1 MSIVQNTKI
10 KKNLCLTITS
20 SCNWDCKWC
29 IAETNL
35 SASPENRRKWD
46 GNLMIKASN
55 TLDRIPADKYN
66 SITLTGG
73 EPGLVPKDLLIN
85 LLRKSYSKGL
95 TIDINTNGTIF
106 KWFNDYVDAYV
117 WQNPAMDANWIESI
131 DTIDWHVA
139 PDLTFDLDHFRL
151 YNRTINQ
158 MMIQYTRANIK
169 LRPLFIISTTEV
181 NGDNGVNGIESFVT
195 KWVNEIGNN
204 VSLEFRPC
212 LTTKSGDKTLSLTV
226 YELLHTYRIL
236 KKMKSVFPLVI
247 SDETLFAWENAIS
260 NKKPDIYED
269 Q

>member
-1 MSIVQNTKI
+1 MSTKFT
-10 KKNLCLTITS
+10 KSSKDSNLCLTITS

-35 SASPENRRKWD
+35 SASPEKKRKWD
-46 GNLMIKASN
+46 SNLMIKASN
-55 TLDRIPADKYN
+55 TLERIPADKYN

-85 LLRKSYSKGL
+85 LLRKGYSNDL

-117 WQNPAMDANWIESI
+117 WRNPAMDANWIEAI

-139 PDLTFDLDHFRL
+139 PDLTFDLDHFKI

-158 MMIQYTRANIK
+158 MMIQYARANIK
-169 LRPLFIISTTEV
+169 LRPLFIISTNEV
-181 NGDNGVNGIESFVT
+181 NQIESFVT

-204 VSLEFRPC
+204 VEMELRPC
-212 LTTKSGDKTLSLTV
+212 LATKSGDKTLSLSV

-236 KKMKSVFPLVI
+236 KKMKSFFPLVI
-247 SDETLFAWENAIS
+247 SDETLLAWENALE
-260 NKKPDIYED
+260 NKNPDTYEE
-269 Q
+269 

>member
-46 GNLMIKASN
+46 DNLMSKASN

-73 EPGLVPKDLLIN
+73 EPGLVPKDLLID
-85 LLRKSYSKGL
+85 LLRKSYSNGL

-117 WQNPAMDANWIESI
+117 WQNNVLESNWIETV
-131 DTIDWHVA
+131 DTIDWHLA
-139 PDLTFDLDHFRL
+139 PDLKFDLDHFRI
-151 YNRTINQ
+151 YGRTINQ
-158 MMIQYTRANIK
+158 MTIHYARANIK
-169 LRPLFIISTTEV
+169 LRPLIIISK
-181 NGDNGVNGIESFVT
+181 IEIPQIEEFVT

-204 VSLEFRPC
+204 LNLELRPC
-212 LTTKSGDKTLSLTV
+212 LVSKSGNDDLSLSV
-226 YELLHTYRIL
+226 GELLQTYRTIKKL
-236 KKMKSVFPLVI
+236 KSFFPLVI

-260 NKKPDIYED
+260 NRKPDIYED

>member
-1 MSIVQNTKI
+1 MSNTQNTQI

-20 SCNWDCKWC
+20 NWDCKWC

-35 SASPENRRKWD
+35 SANPEKKRKWD
-46 GNLMIKASN
+46 SNLMIKASN

-117 WQNPAMDANWIESI
+117 WQNPAMDANWIEAI

-139 PDLTFDLDHFRL
+139 PDLTFDLDHFKI

-158 MMIQYTRANIK
+158 MMIQYARANIK
-169 LRPLFIISTTEV
+169 LRPLFIISTNEV
-181 NGDNGVNGIESFVT
+181 NQIESFVT
-195 KWVNEIGNN
+195 KRVNEIGNN
-204 VSLEFRPC
+204 VEMELRPC
-212 LTTKSGDKTLSLTV
+212 LATKSGDKTLSLSV

-236 KKMKSVFPLVI
+236 KKMKSFFPLVI
-247 SDETLFAWENAIS
+247 SDETLLAWENALE
-260 NKKPDIYED
+260 NKNPDTYEE
-269 Q
+269 

>member
-1 MSIVQNTKI
+1 MLANTRNTKI
-10 KKNLCLTITS
+10 KKNLYLTITS

-35 SASPENRRKWD
+35 SASSGKKRKYNS
-46 GNLMIKASN
+46 NLMIKASN
-55 TLDRIPADKYN
+55 TLERIPPDKYN

-85 LLRKSYSKGL
+85 LLRKGYFNGL

-106 KWFNDYVDAYV
+106 KWFNDYIDAYV
-117 WQNPAMDANWIESI
+117 WRNLAMGTNWIEAI

-139 PDLTFDLDHFRL
+139 PDLAFDLDHFKI

-158 MMIQYTRANIK
+158 MIIQYARANIK
-169 LRPLFIISTTEV
+169 LRPLFIISTNEV
-181 NGDNGVNGIESFVT
+181 NQIESFVT

-204 VSLEFRPC
+204 VEMELRPC
-212 LTTKSGDKTLSLTV
+212 LTTKSGDKTLSLTA

-236 KKMKSVFPLVI
+236 KKLKSFFPLVI
-247 SDETLFAWENAIS
+247 SDETLFAWENTIS

>member
-1 MSIVQNTKI
+1 MSKTVDTQNTKI
-10 KKNLCLTITS
+10 KKNLCLTITT

-35 SASPENRRKWD
+35 SASSGKKRKYNS
-46 GNLMIKASN
+46 NLMIKASN
-55 TLDRIPADKYN
+55 TLERIFPDKYN

-106 KWFNDYVDAYV
+106 KWFNDCVDAYV
-117 WQNPAMDANWIESI
+117 WRNLAMGTNWIEAI

-139 PDLTFDLDHFRL
+139 PDLAFDLDHFKI

-158 MMIQYTRANIK
+158 MLIQYARANIK
-169 LRPLFIISTTEV
+169 LRPLFIISTNEV
-181 NGDNGVNGIESFVT
+181 NQIESFVT

-204 VSLEFRPC
+204 VEMELRPC
-212 LTTKSGDKTLSLTV
+212 LATKSGDKTLSLTA

-236 KKMKSVFPLVI
+236 KKLKSFFPLVI
-247 SDETLFAWENAIS
+247 SDETLFAWENTIS

>member
-1 MSIVQNTKI
+1 MLANTRNTKI
-10 KKNLCLTITS
+10 KKNLYLTITS

-35 SASPENRRKWD
+35 SASSGKKRKYNS
-46 GNLMIKASN
+46 NLMIKASN
-55 TLDRIPADKYN
+55 TLERIPPDKYN
-66 SITLTGG
+66 SVTLTGG

-85 LLRKSYSKGL
+85 LLRKGYFNGL

-106 KWFNDYVDAYV
+106 KWFNDCVDTYV
-117 WQNPAMDANWIESI
+117 WRNLAMGTNWIEAI

-139 PDLTFDLDHFRL
+139 PDLAFDLDHFKI

-158 MMIQYTRANIK
+158 MIIQYARANIK
-169 LRPLFIISTTEV
+169 LRPLFIISTNEV
-181 NGDNGVNGIESFVT
+181 NQIESFVT

-204 VSLEFRPC
+204 VEMELRPC
-212 LTTKSGDKTLSLTV
+212 LATKSGDKTLSLTA

-236 KKMKSVFPLVI
+236 KKLKSFFPLVI
-247 SDETLFAWENAIS
+247 SDETLFAWENTIS

>member
-1 MSIVQNTKI
+1 MSTKFS
-10 KKNLCLTITS
+10 KDSNLCLTITS
-20 SCNWDCKWC
+20 SCNWDCKWY

-35 SASPENRRKWD
+35 SASPEKKRKWD
-46 GNLMIKASN
+46 SNLMIKASN
-55 TLDRIPADKYN
+55 TLERIPANKYN

-85 LLRKSYSKGL
+85 LLRKGYSNDL

-117 WQNPAMDANWIESI
+117 WRNPAMDANWIEAI

-139 PDLTFDLDHFRL
+139 PDLTFDLDHFKI

-158 MMIQYTRANIK
+158 MMIQYARANIK
-169 LRPLFIISTTEV
+169 LRPLFIISTNEV
-181 NGDNGVNGIESFVT
+181 NQIESFVT

-204 VSLEFRPC
+204 VEIELRPC
-212 LTTKSGDKTLSLTV
+212 LATKSGDKTLSLSV

-236 KKMKSVFPLVI
+236 KKMKCFFPLVI
-247 SDETLFAWENAIS
+247 SDETLLTWENALE
-260 NKKPDIYED
+260 NKNPDTYEE
-269 Q
+269 